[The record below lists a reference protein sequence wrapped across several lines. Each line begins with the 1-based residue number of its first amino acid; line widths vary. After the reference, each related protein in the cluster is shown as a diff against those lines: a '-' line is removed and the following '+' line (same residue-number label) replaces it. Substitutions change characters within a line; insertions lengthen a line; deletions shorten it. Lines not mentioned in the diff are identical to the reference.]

1 MTHDRELIK
10 FFLPSRYFVRTRT
23 DRNSNAMRRETC
35 INVLLKSFGVPYK
48 NSPTHPG
55 TAWADVMAQHHEGF
69 SIVCTPAQFGY
80 FIMYR
85 YDADECI
92 NGIKDLRPEPY
103 KHEDVYDRLANQ
115 FSVPKC
121 TVKGLA
127 RALGYHNGD
136 ESHCVKPTCNV
147 VDVSGT
153 GDCQ

>member
-10 FFLPSRYFVRTRT
+10 FFLPSRYFVQTRT
-23 DRNSNAMRRETC
+23 AHNNNAMRRETC
-35 INVLLKSFGVPYK
+35 VRVLREAFGQVPDRLGQ
-48 NSPTHPG
+48 PIG
-55 TAWADVMAQHHEGF
+55 WATVMSQHNEGF

-103 KHEDVYDRLANQ
+103 KHEDVYDQLANQ

-136 ESHCVKPTCNV
+136 ESHCVKPTCNI
-147 VDVSGT
+147 VDVSDT
-153 GDCQ
+153 RDCR